1 MPVSVLYWRC
11 EICRHNDNTFMALW
25 KNLKLVAEYPFSTIG
40 IHIFFS
46 LQFII
51 LIILMS
57 NSSVM
62 AVIVIP
68 LLMMLLLVKSIY
80 LYLYLEQIDKQKPLT
95 NTIGTQVDVSI

>member
-1 MPVSVLYWRC
+1 
-11 EICRHNDNTFMALW
+11 
-25 KNLKLVAEYPFSTIG
+25 
-40 IHIFFS
+40 
-46 LQFII
+46 
-51 LIILMS
+51 MS